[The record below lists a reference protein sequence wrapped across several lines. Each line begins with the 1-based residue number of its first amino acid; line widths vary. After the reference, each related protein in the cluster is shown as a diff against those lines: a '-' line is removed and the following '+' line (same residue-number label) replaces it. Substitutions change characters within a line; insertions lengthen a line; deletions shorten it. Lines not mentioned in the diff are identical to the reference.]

1 MLNHTVLDYNGK
13 HTEKNGERL
22 CGSTSESSMEAGGEK
37 AAPKTTIRIP
47 RAVGGVSRGEG
58 HKGMANLPKSSFLIK
73 GGPQPPFLSS
83 GSQCCV

>member
-13 HTEKNGERL
+13 HTEKNGERP

-37 AAPKTTIRIP
+37 AAPKTTIRMP

-58 HKGMANLPKSSFLIK
+58 HKSSFLIK